1 MSQIKISHL
10 SKSFG
15 DNLVLDD
22 ISLEVNKG
30 DIYGILGLSGA
41 GKSTLIR
48 CINGLESYDKGEIYL
63 NDELLSSP
71 TKEIKKEK
79 KKKIAMIFQSF
90 NLLQQI
96 TVLKNVEFALEINK
110 VYNKETRR
118 LKALEALKKVGLED
132 KKDAYPS
139 QLSGG
144 QQQRVAIAR
153 ALVLEPEI
161 LLSDEATSALDPE
174 TTASILELLK
184 KLNKELGLTII
195 MISHQIEVI
204 EQICNKVAIIAN
216 TKIIEQGELSEVFLN
231 PKTKIARSIIYS
243 NQIQTLYDEN
253 KMLRILFNGNLDEP
267 LIANIITSCNIL
279 VSIVY
284 ADSKV
289 IDGKVYGQVLIKL
302 PKEEKDV
309 SKLLKY
315 LELHGVNYEEV
326 I

>member
-110 VYNKETRR
+110 VYDKETRR

-195 MISHQIEVI
+195 LISHQIEVI

-289 IDGKVYGQVLIKL
+289 IYGKVYGQVLIKL

-315 LELHGVNYEEV
+315 LKLHGVNYEEV

>member
-30 DIYGILGLSGA
+30 DLYGILGLSGA

-110 VYNKETRR
+110 VYDKETRR

-315 LELHGVNYEEV
+315 LKLHGVNYEEV

>member
-110 VYNKETRR
+110 VYDKETRR

-184 KLNKELGLTII
+184 NLNKELGLTII

-231 PKTKIARSIIYS
+231 PKTKIARNIIYS
-243 NQIQTLYDEN
+243 NQIQTLYDDN

-315 LELHGVNYEEV
+315 LELHGINYEEV

>member
-15 DNLVLDD
+15 DYLVLDD

-63 NDELLSSP
+63 NDELLSTP

>member
-110 VYNKETRR
+110 VYDKETRR

-231 PKTKIARSIIYS
+231 PKTKIARNIIYS

>member
-110 VYNKETRR
+110 VYDKETRR

-315 LELHGVNYEEV
+315 LKLHGVNYEEV